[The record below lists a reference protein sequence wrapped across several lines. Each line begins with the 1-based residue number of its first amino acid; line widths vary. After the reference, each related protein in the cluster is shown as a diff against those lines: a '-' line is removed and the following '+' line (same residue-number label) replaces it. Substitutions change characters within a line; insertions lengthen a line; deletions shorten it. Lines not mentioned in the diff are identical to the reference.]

1 VLVPKSAESSKLH
14 EFMNLSN
21 LYITIVGFESM
32 VVYKMVV
39 SDTTNPILY
48 YTVVT

>member
-1 VLVPKSAESSKLH
+1 
-14 EFMNLSN
+14 MNLSN